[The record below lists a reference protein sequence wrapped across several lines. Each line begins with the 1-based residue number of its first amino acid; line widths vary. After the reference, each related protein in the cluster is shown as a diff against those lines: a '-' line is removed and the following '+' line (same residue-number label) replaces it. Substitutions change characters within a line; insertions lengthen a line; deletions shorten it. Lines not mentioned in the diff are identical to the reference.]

1 MIKHEKE
8 FQAREF
14 TKEPSSVVRCLW
26 QIDNVLSAQV
36 IQVNVQFFRFLLFK
50 WAKNSLFLGIIEQI

>member
-1 MIKHEKE
+1 MIKLEKE

-36 IQVNVQFFRFLLFK
+36 IQVNVQIFRLLLFK
-50 WAKNSLFLGIIEQI
+50 WAKNSLFLGKI